1 MVWPWRAR
9 SREQSSREGWEGLN
23 LALPLSNGL
32 FKSAR
37 ETRTTFSSSQ
47 PLKQR
52 QQNFHRQA
60 ISHSRPTMATQHLFE
75 CKRSNIERWMPGAER
90 LTAWSVDFF
99 EWGTG
104 SSRWSDLSPPITCAT
119 REGHLQSIS
128 LSRFPT
134 LLKFTQGIPAWRIYP
149 CTLLFGTC
157 SMVTIFGY
165 KRNQRGSY
173 PSPQLSHFGQVNL
186 TSAKEVHH
194 PYEQWSHQ
202 FSLGSNKAGAKV
214 RNVFLATK
222 VSQALLLLVSKP
234 NPEPPGII
242 EACSGIH

>member
-75 CKRSNIERWMPGAER
+75 CKRSNIERWMPGEGLLPGRWTFLSGGREA
-90 LTAWSVDFF
+90 VD
-99 EWGTG
+99 GQI
-104 SSRWSDLSPPITCAT
+104 SPRLSPAQPG
-119 REGHLQSIS
+119 R
-128 LSRFPT
+128 
-134 LLKFTQGIPAWRIYP
+134 
-149 CTLLFGTC
+149 GTC
-157 SMVTIFGY
+157 SQSLCQDFPLF
-165 KRNQRGSY
+165 S
-173 PSPQLSHFGQVNL
+173 SSHRASLHGVSIPAL
-186 TSAKEVHH
+186 
-194 PYEQWSHQ
+194 
-202 FSLGSNKAGAKV
+202 FSLGLVLWWQYLG
-214 RNVFLATK
+214 TK
-222 VSQALLLLVSKP
+222 RIRGVPTPVPSYHILGRST
-234 NPEPPGII
+234 
-242 EACSGIH
+242 